1 MTKREKVQSRTAV
14 RLMVVAIVVLAA
26 VNVAQVAS
34 AGEKTTPRGKGA
46 TTSSTEETTTTV
58 APTSSTEETTTTVA
72 PTSST
77 EETTTTVAPATT
89 IAPTTTQPGGQLP
102 FTGAPTVP
110 VLLAAAALFG
120 LGAVSLFAGTRR
132 RRRRA

>member
-46 TTSSTEETTTTV
+46 
-58 APTSSTEETTTTVA
+58 TTTTVA